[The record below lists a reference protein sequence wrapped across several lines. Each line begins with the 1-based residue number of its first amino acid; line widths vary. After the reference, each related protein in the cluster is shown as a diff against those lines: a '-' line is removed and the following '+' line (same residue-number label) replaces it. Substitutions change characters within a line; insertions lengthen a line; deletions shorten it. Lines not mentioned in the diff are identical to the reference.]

1 MRVALFASLCMAAG
15 CAMAQSQEAQ
25 PFPDLPPPAEA
36 LAALLAD
43 PDDVEAFTAAVARVL
58 EDPAEAAR
66 LRAAGLRRAAEY
78 SWDRTAADML
88 GIFREIVP

>member
-1 MRVALFASLCMAAG
+1 
-15 CAMAQSQEAQ
+15 
-25 PFPDLPPPAEA
+25 
-36 LAALLAD
+36 
-43 PDDVEAFTAAVARVL
+43 VEAFTAAVARVL